1 MGWRSCLELMDYVNH
16 WNSLYSSKKLEEV
29 SWYQKIPQTSLDF
42 IFGANLS
49 KDDAIIDIGG
59 GDSFLVDNLINAG
72 FTNLTVLDIS
82 KLAIDRA
89 KFRLGNNAKKV
100 KWIVCDVRNFTSK
113 KKYVLW
119 HDRAVFHFMKN
130 SRDIKEYYSAL
141 LSRIVESST
150 VVLGTFSE
158 NGPDR
163 CCALDVC
170 KYSINDLSLL
180 FSKDFSLIKG
190 ENTLHKTPIGLTQAF
205 TFVSLIKN

>member
-1 MGWRSCLELMDYVNH
+1 MDYINH
-16 WNSLYSSKKLEEV
+16 WNNLYASKKLEEL
-29 SWYQKIPQTSLDF
+29 SWFQNIPQTSLDF
-42 IFGANLS
+42 IYNANLS
-49 KDDAIIDIGG
+49 KDDAIIDVGG
-59 GDSFLVDNLINAG
+59 GDSFLIDNLINDG

-100 KWIVCDVRNFTSK
+100 EWIVGDVKNFIAN
-113 KKYVLW
+113 KKYALW
-119 HDRAVFHFMKN
+119 HDRAVFHFMQNINDIQQYYN
-130 SRDIKEYYSAL
+130 SL
-141 LSRIVESST
+141 LRGVLNSST

-170 KYSINDLSLL
+170 KYSINELSSL
-180 FSKDFSLIKG
+180 FSKDFSLTEGK
-190 ENTLHKTPIGLTQAF
+190 NTLHKTPTGLTQAF

>member
-1 MGWRSCLELMDYVNH
+1 MDYINH
-16 WNSLYSSKKLEEV
+16 WNNLYSSKKLEEV

-42 IFGANLS
+42 IYKANLS

-59 GDSFLVDNLINAG
+59 GDSFLIDNLINDG

-89 KFRLGNNAKKV
+89 KVRLGNDAKKV
-100 KWIVCDVRNFTSK
+100 EWVVCDVKNFISK

-130 SRDIKEYYSAL
+130 TSDIKEYYSSL
-141 LSRIVESST
+141 LSGIIDSGS

-170 KYSINDLSLL
+170 KYSINELSLL
-180 FSKDFSLIKG
+180 FSKDFSLTEGK
-190 ENTLHKTPIGLTQAF
+190 NTLHKTPTGLTQSF
-205 TFVSLIKN
+205 TFVSLVKN

>member
-1 MGWRSCLELMDYVNH
+1 MDYINH
-16 WNSLYSSKKLEEV
+16 WNNLYASKKLEEL
-29 SWYQKIPQTSLDF
+29 SWFQNIPQTSLDF
-42 IFGANLS
+42 IYNANLS
-49 KDDAIIDIGG
+49 KDDAIIDVGG
-59 GDSFLVDNLINAG
+59 GDSFLIDNLINDG

-100 KWIVCDVRNFTSK
+100 EWIVGDVKNFIAN
-113 KKYVLW
+113 KKYALW
-119 HDRAVFHFMKN
+119 HDRAVFHFMQN
-130 SRDIKEYYSAL
+130 INDIQQYYSSL
-141 LSRIVESST
+141 LRGVLNSST

-170 KYSINDLSLL
+170 KYSINELSSL
-180 FSKDFSLIKG
+180 FSKDFSLTEGK
-190 ENTLHKTPIGLTQAF
+190 NTLHKTPTGLTQAF

>member
-1 MGWRSCLELMDYVNH
+1 MDYVNH

-42 IFGANLS
+42 IFDANLS

-100 KWIVCDVRNFTSK
+100 KWIVCDVRNFISK

-130 SRDIKEYYSAL
+130 SRDIKEYYRNL
-141 LSRIVESST
+141 LNRVVDASI

-170 KYSINDLSLL
+170 KYSINELSLL
-180 FSKDFSLIKG
+180 FSKDFSFTKG
-190 ENTLHKTPIGLTQAF
+190 ENTLHKTPTGLTQAF
-205 TFVSLIKN
+205 TFVSLVKN